1 MSDGIVV
8 SGGSVEEIGNRFEGS
23 WCSGSLSSCEA
34 PVFKPPLK
42 GSGGDDES
50 SVGEPVGQLLM
61 GIALGK
67 VELLEL
73 ISEAL
78 QIDRG
83 RHKAVA
89 NLQY

>member
-1 MSDGIVV
+1 MFRQSFVV
-8 SGGSVEEIGNRFEGS
+8 LRPQ
-23 WCSGSLSSCEA
+23 SLSRRLRV
-34 PVFKPPLK
+34 P
-42 GSGGDDES
+42 GGDDES

-67 VELLEL
+67 VELLEV

-83 RHKAVA
+83 RHKEWASVGRSEPA
-89 NLQY
+89 TLRTAIQN

>member
-1 MSDGIVV
+1 VSDGIVV
-8 SGGSVEEIGNRFEGS
+8 SGGTVEEIGNRFEGGG
-23 WCSGSLSSCEA
+23 CSGSLSSYEV
-34 PVFKPPLK
+34 PILKPPLR
-42 GSGGDDES
+42 GSGGHDEP

-61 GIALGK
+61 GITLGK

-83 RHKAVA
+83 RHRA
-89 NLQY
+89 